1 MAFRVTP
8 GLHREIEKFGGGDVT
23 ACMNCGNCTVTCS
36 QSMETGGFP
45 RKIIHLLQ
53 VGYADKV
60 EESLEPWLCY
70 YCGDCSDTCPRDA
83 NPAETMMAARRYLTS
98 RYDWTGL
105 GRRFYTSAA
114 WEIAAVV
121 LVGLFVVV
129 LFALFHGPVVTDR
142 VELNTFAPVQWVEL
156 GDWAMGGVL
165 ALLLLT
171 NLSRMLRFAMRGE
184 KNGPIPF
191 SLLVREAGTFF
202 RHFALQ
208 KRWHDC
214 NEDRTRWLKHF
225 LMMTGYLT
233 MIVLIVIFL
242 RWFQTDEIVPL
253 YHPTRLFGY
262 YATAALLY
270 VSADFLVGRLKRRDQ
285 IHRFS
290 EASDWIFLVLMFL
303 TAFTGILV
311 HGLRLAGLPMATYVT
326 YVIHLA
332 IAVPFLVVEVPFGK
346 WAHMLYRPFAAYLT
360 EVRQKTKES
369 ADRVAEAA

>member
-1 MAFRVTP
+1 MGYRVIP
-8 GLHREIEKFGGGDVT
+8 GLHRQIAKFGGGDVT
-23 ACMNCGNCTVTCS
+23 SCMNCGNCTVSCS
-36 QSMETGGFP
+36 QSMDSGGFP
-45 RKIIHLLQ
+45 RRIIHLLQ
-53 VGYADKV
+53 VGHREKL

-70 YCGDCSDTCPRDA
+70 YCGECSDSCPRDA

-105 GRRFYTSAA
+105 GRRFYTSAS
-114 WEIAAVV
+114 WEIAAVF
-121 LVGLFVVV
+121 LVGLSVVA
-129 LFALFHGPVVTDR
+129 LFSLFHGPVVTDR
-142 VELNTFAPVQWVEL
+142 VALNTFAPVEWVEI
-156 GDWAMGGVL
+156 GDWVMGGVL

-171 NLSRMLRFAMRGE
+171 NASRMVRFAMRGE
-184 KNGPIPF
+184 KNGAIPI

-202 RHFALQ
+202 RHFATQ
-208 KRWHDC
+208 KRWREC
-214 NEDRTRWLKHF
+214 SGDRTRWRKHF

-233 MIVLIVIFL
+233 MIVLVVIFL

-253 YHPTRLFGY
+253 NHPTRLFGY
-262 YATAALLY
+262 YATAVLMY
-270 VSADFLVGRLKRRDQ
+270 ISADFLVGRWKKRDQ

-346 WAHMLYRPFAAYLT
+346 WAHMLYRPLAVYLAA
-360 EVRQKTKES
+360 VKQKAKES
-369 ADRVAEAA
+369 ADRMEEAA

>member
-1 MAFRVTP
+1 MGYRVTP
-8 GLHREIEKFGGGDVT
+8 GLHRQIAKFGGGDVT

-36 QSMETGGFP
+36 QSMDSGGFP
-45 RKIIHLLQ
+45 RRIIHLLQ
-53 VGYADKV
+53 VGHREKL

-105 GRRFYTSAA
+105 GRRFYTSAT
-114 WEIAAVV
+114 WEIAAVS

-129 LFALFHGPVVTDR
+129 LFSLFHGPVVTGR
-142 VELNTFAPVQWVEL
+142 VELNTFAPVAWVEI
-156 GDWAMGGVL
+156 GDWIMGG
-165 ALLLLT
+165 ALGLILLT
-171 NLSRMLRFAMRGE
+171 NASRMVRFVLGE
-184 KNGPIPF
+184 RHNGTIPF
-191 SLLVREAGTFF
+191 SLFVREAGTFF
-202 RHFALQ
+202 RHFATQ
-208 KRWHDC
+208 KRWRECSD
-214 NEDRTRWLKHF
+214 DGTRWLKHL
-225 LMMTGYLT
+225 LMMAGYLT

-242 RWFQTDEIVPL
+242 RWFQTDEIHPV

-262 YATAALLY
+262 FATAALMY
-270 VSADFLVGRLKRRDQ
+270 VSADFLIGRLRKQAQ

-311 HGLRLAGLPMATYVT
+311 HGLRLAGLPMATYIA
-326 YVIHLA
+326 YVVHLA

-346 WAHMLYRPFAAYLT
+346 WAHMLYRPLAVYLAA
-360 EVRQKTKES
+360 VKKKAKES
-369 ADRVAEAA
+369 AERMAEAA

>member
-8 GLHREIEKFGGGDVT
+8 KLHRQIAKFGGGDVT
-23 ACMNCGNCTVTCS
+23 ACMNCGNCTVSCS
-36 QSMETGGFP
+36 QTMETGGFP
-45 RKIIHLLQ
+45 RRIIHFLQ
-53 VGYADKV
+53 VGHTEKL

-70 YCGDCSDTCPRDA
+70 YCGECSDTCPRDA

-105 GRRFYTSAA
+105 GRKFYTSPA
-114 WEIAAVV
+114 WEIAAVF
-121 LVGLFVVV
+121 LVGLFVVA

-142 VELNTFAPVQWVEL
+142 VELNTFAPVKWVEI
-156 GDWAMGGVL
+156 GDWVMAGVL

-171 NLSRMLRFAMRGE
+171 NASRMVRFAMRGG
-184 KNGPIPF
+184 KNRTIPF
-191 SLLVREAGTFF
+191 SLLVRETGTFF
-202 RHFALQ
+202 RHFTTQ
-208 KRWHDC
+208 KRWRECGD
-214 NEDRTRWLKHF
+214 DRTRWLKHF

-262 YATAALLY
+262 YATAVLMY
-270 VSADFLVGRLKRRDQ
+270 VSADFLVGRWKKREQ

-290 EASDWIFLVLMFL
+290 EASDWIFLALMFL
-303 TAFTGILV
+303 AAFTGILV
-311 HGLRLAGLPMATYVT
+311 HVLRMEGLPMATYVI
-326 YVIHLA
+326 YVLHLA

-346 WAHMLYRPFAAYLT
+346 WSHMLYRPLAVYLAA
-360 EVRQKTKES
+360 VRQKANRS
-369 ADRVAEAA
+369 ADQTAEAA

>member
-1 MAFRVTP
+1 MASRIAP
-8 GLHREIEKFGGGDVT
+8 GLHREIAKFGGGDVT

-53 VGYADKV
+53 VGYTEKV

-70 YCGDCSDTCPRDA
+70 YCGECSDTCPRDA

-105 GRRFYTSAA
+105 GRKFYTSAA
-114 WEIAAVV
+114 WEIAAVF
-121 LVGLFVVV
+121 LVGLFVVG

-142 VELNTFAPVQWVEL
+142 VELNTFAPVKWVEL
-156 GDWAMGGVL
+156 GDWVMGGAL

-171 NLSRMLRFAMRGE
+171 NLSRMVRFAMRGE
-184 KNGPIPF
+184 RNGPIPL

-202 RHFALQ
+202 RHFATQ

-214 NEDRTRWLKHF
+214 DEDKTRWLKHF
-225 LMMTGYLT
+225 LMMSGYLT

-242 RWFQTDEIVPL
+242 RWFQTDEIVPF

-262 YATAALLY
+262 YATAVLMY
-270 VSADFLVGRLKRRDQ
+270 VSADFLVRRLKKCGQ
-285 IHRFS
+285 IYKFS

-326 YVIHLA
+326 YVVHLA
-332 IAVPFLVVEVPFGK
+332 VAVPFLVVEVPFGK

-360 EVRQKTKES
+360 EVRQKAKES